1 MSEKRMFAKSIVLSD
16 AFLDMPATSRC
27 LYFTLNMVA
36 DDDGFV
42 DAPKAIMR
50 QCGAQEDD
58 LKILFAKSF
67 VIPFDSGIIVI
78 KHWRINN
85 YLRNDRYKETKYLA
99 EKAELTLTENGSYE
113 KEAPKPKLI
122 EREPRN
128 DLEVVEKKYL
138 ELYSKLY
145 ENKCVQTEKPII
157 NWSASRKLTK
167 NMIEKYGL
175 ENVLKVV
182 ENAYNDNFCVS
193 KGFVLTTIMSSGVFA
208 GLINRQGSRNGI
220 VNERFEAE
228 TIQF

>member
-1 MSEKRMFAKSIVLSD
+1 MADKRMFSKSIVLSD

-99 EKAELTLTENGSYE
+99 EKSELTITENGSYT
-113 KEAPKPKLI
+113 KEAKPKLI
-122 EREPRN
+122 EREPKN

-145 ENKCVQTEKPII
+145 ESRCVQTEKPII

-167 NMIEKYGL
+167 TMIEKYGL

-182 ENAYNDNFCVS
+182 ENAYTDNFCIS

-208 GLINRQGSRNGI
+208 GLINRQGKHGI